1 MSSPALPPADAPPPV
16 LRSLAIAMR
25 AIELVAVVVP
35 AARRREWAN
44 EWTAELWYRARE
56 MTRASVPEREVAR
69 ELLRCGTGA
78 LRDAAELRIGAPDE
92 WRADVR
98 VVVGQ
103 LTRRP
108 AGTVAA
114 LGVLGLAV
122 GTLVP
127 VLLLGRRVLDLAYA
141 ATADGLFTRTLILAV
156 ASGTALALLAAASR
170 AALVLAFGTSRRE
183 PRSWRP
189 RTTQAL
195 VLAGG
200 AALPGA
206 TLALFAAVRLRATI
220 DVSPASTVVAV
231 IALSVLLLVLLVLLS
246 RR

>member
-1 MSSPALPPADAPPPV
+1 
-16 LRSLAIAMR
+16 MR
-25 AIELVAVVVP
+25 AIELLAVVVP
-35 AARRREWAN
+35 ASRRRDWAN

-69 ELLRCGTGA
+69 ELLRCGAGA

-92 WRADVR
+92 WRSEVR
-98 VVVGQ
+98 TVVGA
-103 LTRRP
+103 LASRP
-108 AGTVAA
+108 AGTAAA

-127 VLLLGRRVLDLAYA
+127 VLLLGRRVLSLPNV
-141 ATADGLFTRTLILAV
+141 ATADGLITRTLIVAV
-156 ASGTALALLAAASR
+156 ASGSALALLAAASR
-170 AALVLAFGTSRRE
+170 AALLLALGPVRRE

-189 RTTQAL
+189 RATQAL
-195 VLAGG
+195 VLAGA

-206 TLALFAAVRLRATI
+206 GLALVAAVRLRATI
-220 DVSPASTVVAV
+220 AVSPESIAVAIV
-231 IALSVLLLVLLVLLS
+231 ALSVLLLALLS